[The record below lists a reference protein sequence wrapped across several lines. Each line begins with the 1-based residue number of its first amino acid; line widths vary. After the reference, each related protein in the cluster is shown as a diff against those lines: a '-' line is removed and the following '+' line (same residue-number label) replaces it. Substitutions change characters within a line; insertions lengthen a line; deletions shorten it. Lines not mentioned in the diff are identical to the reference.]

1 MLDVSTWS
9 VLVCYTF
16 VNVKFN
22 GVLSLL
28 GQFKFEGL

>member
-1 MLDVSTWS
+1 VLEVSTKS
-9 VLVCYTF
+9 VFVCYTF
-16 VNVKFN
+16 ENVKFN

>member
-1 MLDVSTWS
+1 MLEVSTRS

-16 VNVKFN
+16 ANVKFN

-28 GQFKFEGL
+28 GQFKFEVL